1 MIMRKPMLTHLLTL
15 TLAALMLK
23 LRLSDAFTVAASQR
37 KIPLH
42 APLKLAPRSTT
53 ILASSLSKDGD
64 ENYARWSV
72 VDSIQVK
79 TLDNWPIKLGDVLS
93 QHLDGAEDTVILSC
107 LSHFGDYN
115 AWEMTQQ
122 YISAVKSG
130 RLSDDRYVK
139 HK

>member
-1 MIMRKPMLTHLLTL
+1 
-15 TLAALMLK
+15 
-23 LRLSDAFTVAASQR
+23 
-37 KIPLH
+37 
-42 APLKLAPRSTT
+42 
-53 ILASSLSKDGD
+53 LSKDGD
-64 ENYARWSV
+64 ESYARWSV